1 MANDK
6 AISEP
11 VCLTDRRAKSASRSH
26 IILLRMHWQK
36 VTAFMV
42 PLRINDTEKFVT

>member
-6 AISEP
+6 AVSKP
-11 VCLTDRRAKSASRSH
+11 VCLTDRRGKRASRSQ
-26 IILLRMHWQK
+26 IIIPRMHWQK

-42 PLRINDTEKFVT
+42 SLRINDTEKFIT